1 VRLDVTVANRLRIAL
16 AVLAI
21 GLMTSCSGIRQYPN
35 TLAKNVRIR
44 TDVES
49 GSIFSSTR
57 ARVGIYRVDAQCRVE
72 YEGTIE
78 LDQPVVLV
86 GLPPDRLN
94 YLVFSFLS
102 SSWVANAR
110 GSMRQATFFRTRSD
124 HSYEI
129 EVGYRRSLYN
139 VVLREQRPGKSGRR
153 EIELTRAD
161 ACRAR
166 SAIGRG
172 LGRSLASSGRSS
184 LWILSQPLVKTA
196 GKPA

>member
-1 VRLDVTVANRLRIAL
+1 
-16 AVLAI
+16 
-21 GLMTSCSGIRQYPN
+21 
-35 TLAKNVRIR
+35 
-44 TDVES
+44 
-49 GSIFSSTR
+49 
-57 ARVGIYRVDAQCRVE
+57 
-72 YEGTIE
+72 
-78 LDQPVVLV
+78 
-86 GLPPDRLN
+86 
-94 YLVFSFLS
+94 
-102 SSWVANAR
+102 
-110 GSMRQATFFRTRSD
+110 MRQATFFRTRSD